1 MSVLRRAVP
10 AVVLALGTVLG
21 GGGGAVAVAPEAD
34 VAHHGYVTLWQ
45 GRVGVALLSEN
56 HGPSSLPGS
65 TVRLEFS
72 APPAAGQELPAGCLW
87 GGDRVVLCGTGALR
101 AAGAAHRLDLE
112 LRTAG
117 EPEELTVMVDTAWN
131 GGATDRNP
139 GNHRHEVLVIA
150 TGDPYVF

>member
-1 MSVLRRAVP
+1 MTLLRRGLSFVVAAMSVLGA
-10 AVVLALGTVLG
+10 G
-21 GGGGAVAVAPEAD
+21 GAAVAVAPEAD
-34 VAHHGYVTLWQ
+34 VAHHGHVSLWQ
-45 GRVGVALLSEN
+45 GRVGVLLTSEN
-56 HGPSSLPGS
+56 HGPSSLSGG

-72 APPAAGQELPAGCLW
+72 VPLAADQDLPPACLW

-101 AAGAAHRLDLE
+101 AAGAARQLSLE

-117 EPEELTVMVDTAWN
+117 EPEELTVMVDTVWN

-139 GNHRHEVLVIA
+139 GNHRHEVLVPA